1 MMAENGVFNFKSAW
15 RAFRARKKAYYSLC
29 IFLVIFFIS
38 LFAEFVANDKP
49 ILLVYD
55 GKIIFPVITTLREV
69 DIGGDYLNEADF
81 NDPYVVDIVAKH
93 GFMIMP
99 PIPYNYQTIMG
110 ELPSPAPSYPTMQ
123 NILGTDDQGRDI
135 LARVIYGIRISVI
148 FALILTA
155 CSTVIGIVYGAMQ
168 GYLGGKT
175 DIIMQRFSEV
185 WAALPS
191 LYILIILSSII
202 VPNFA
207 WLLVIM
213 LLFSWLSLVYVVRA
227 EFLKAR
233 NMEYV
238 MAAKAMG
245 VSELRIIFKHVLPNA
260 LVASLTYLPFLI
272 NAGITSLTALD
283 FLGLGLPPGSPS
295 LGEMLAQAKNN
306 LQAPW
311 IATSVFIAMTSIMML
326 MIFIGEGLRDALD
339 PRSE

>member
-1 MMAENGVFNFKSAW
+1 MSEIGAFNLRSAW
-15 RAFRARKKAYYSLC
+15 LAFKARKRAYYSLWAFLI
-29 IFLVIFFIS
+29 IFVLT
-38 LFAEFVANDKP
+38 LLAEFIANDKP
-49 ILLVYD
+49 LLLVYD
-55 GKIIFPVITTLREV
+55 GEWKFPIIKTLRET
-69 DIGGDYLNEADF
+69 DIGGDYVNAADF
-81 NDPYVVDIVAKH
+81 NDPFVQNIVNQH

-99 PIPYNYQTIMG
+99 PIPYHYRTIMKD
-110 ELPSPAPSYPTMQ
+110 LPKAAPSYPTMQ
-123 NILGTDDQGRDI
+123 NWLGTDDQGRDI
-135 LARVIYGIRISVI
+135 VARVIYGLRISI
-148 FALILTA
+148 LFALILTA
-155 CSTVIGIVYGAMQ
+155 LSTVIGIAYGATQ

-175 DIIMQRFSEV
+175 DIMMQRISEV
-185 WAALPS
+185 WSSLPS
-191 LYILIILSSII
+191 LYILIILSSIV

-207 WLLVIM
+207 WLLLIM

-245 VSELRIIFKHVLPNA
+245 VSEIRIIFRHILPNA

-272 NAGITSLTALD
+272 NSGITSLTALD

-311 IATSVFIAMTSIMML
+311 IAASVFIAMTSIMML

-339 PRSE
+339 PRSR